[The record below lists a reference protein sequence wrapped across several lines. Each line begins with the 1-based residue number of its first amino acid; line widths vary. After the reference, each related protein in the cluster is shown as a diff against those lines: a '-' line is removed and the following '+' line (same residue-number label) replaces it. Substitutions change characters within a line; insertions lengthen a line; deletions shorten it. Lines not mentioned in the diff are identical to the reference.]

1 MNLSSLL
8 SLYFSVREFKSRFLG
23 VNMGLPNTPSG
34 NNQPKPGSGSGQK
47 QQTPVEKVQHEI
59 PKRVNDALNKK

>member
-1 MNLSSLL
+1 
-8 SLYFSVREFKSRFLG
+8 
-23 VNMGLPNTPSG
+23 MGLPNTPSG